1 MSTVK
6 KNALEDKKEIFTQM
20 KEVVQEGVI
29 KVELYNKGELITTL
43 TKPEDFTE
51 DIQML
56 FSERDMTIKTVA
68 STLQTLV
75 LPLD

>member
-6 KNALEDKKEIFTQM
+6 RNALEDKKEIFTQM